1 MVELNLG
8 TSHHSQ
14 GYREFT
20 SSNHINRFCRAEI
33 GVHDNQECEYSTMD
47 RIASASVS
55 DALRKSLWNKISTME
70 GALAG
75 VEKATKAT
83 GGLGMQPEM
92 DL

>member
-33 GVHDNQECEYSTMD
+33 GVHDNQECEHSIMD
-47 RIASASVS
+47 RIASVS
-55 DALRKSLWNKISTME
+55 DALRKSLRNNISTME

-92 DL
+92 GL

>member
-33 GVHDNQECEYSTMD
+33 GVHDQECEPSTMD

-55 DALRKSLWNKISTME
+55 DALRKSLRNKISTME

-83 GGLGMQPEM
+83 GGLGMLPEM

>member
-20 SSNHINRFCRAEI
+20 SSNHINCFCRTEI
-33 GVHDNQECEYSTMD
+33 GVHDNQECEHSTMD
-47 RIASASVS
+47 RITSVS
-55 DALRKSLWNKISTME
+55 DALRKSLRSKISTME

-83 GGLGMQPEM
+83 GGLGMLPEM